1 MSEAAS
7 QTQAAI
13 EAEWADDVL
22 ILKPAGRVDSNNAA
36 AAEEI
41 VVGHVDKGAQRLAL
55 DLSDLDYV
63 SSAGLRVLLVT
74 AKKLRQTGG
83 RMALFNPQPTVHE
96 VLEVSGFL
104 AILTVCDS
112 REAALATVRDQA

>member
-1 MSEAAS
+1 MSDAAS
-7 QTQAAI
+7 HAQVNVG
-13 EAEWADDVL
+13 AEWAGDVL
-22 ILKPAGRVDSNNAA
+22 VLKPEGRVDSNNAA

-41 VVGHVDKGAQRLAL
+41 IVGHLDKGAQRLAL
-55 DLSDLDYV
+55 DMSELEYI

-83 RMALFNPQPTVHE
+83 KIVLFDLRPAVHE

-104 AILTVCDS
+104 AILPVAKG
-112 REAALATVRDQA
+112 RQAALSDV